1 MGIPNTI
8 GFNTEIVNFWV
19 IKMGTPIW
27 KAPHIYIC
35 IMNILC
41 DSDIY
46 IYTHYTNVLKYS
58 EIDNILLIEWPID
71 IHGFSTWP

>member
-27 KAPHIYIC
+27 KAP
-35 IMNILC
+35 
-41 DSDIY
+41 IY
-46 IYTHYTNVLKYS
+46 IYMYNEY
-58 EIDNILLIEWPID
+58 IM
-71 IHGFSTWP
+71 

>member
-1 MGIPNTI
+1 MYIWRFLKMGIPNTI

-46 IYTHYTNVLKYS
+46 IYTHTLHQRF
-58 EIDNILLIEWPID
+58 EILGN
-71 IHGFSTWP
+71 